1 MLMTTVIIII
11 LLCCAGTVR
20 AQYPGP
26 FLTEET
32 RPNGICFLPEP
43 PEKAKDTI
51 RGCFYNDWWYYQWG
65 KDVRDD
71 YAVRDEGLELLN
83 DEGEGVFNDIIGL
96 EMGEKAPEIL
106 RLAQAATSDVHA
118 ATKTLKKHYRCMRPF
133 AFFGEPSITPD
144 QDEELAREWAYP
156 SGHAARGWMF
166 AYVLSQV
173 APERANDLA
182 LRANAYAMN
191 RVVFGHHWKSDVDAG
206 QMLAAVIFSAVS
218 ATDAYQKQLKKAR
231 KEYKRIKQSK
241 GVQNDSLRQHN
252 PGYYYDLL
260 GHQLGSLIGKLP
272 Y

>member
-1 MLMTTVIIII
+1 MKRKLAAIF
-11 LLCCAGTVR
+11 LLCCAGTVW

-26 FLTEET
+26 FLTEEA

-43 PEKAKDTI
+43 PEIAKDSI
-51 RGCFYNDWWYYQWG
+51 GGRFYNDWWYYQWG
-65 KDVRDD
+65 KDVRDN
-71 YAVRDEGLELLN
+71 YAVRDEGIELLS

-96 EMGEKAPEIL
+96 ELGEKAPEIL

-118 ATKTLKKHYRCMRPF
+118 ATKTLKNHFRCKRPF

-144 QDEELAREWAYP
+144 QDEELAQEWGYP

-182 LRANAYAMN
+182 TRANAYAMN
-191 RVVFGHHWKSDVDAG
+191 RVISGHHWKSDIDAG

-231 KEYKRIKQSK
+231 KEYKRIKQPK
-241 GVQNDSLRQHN
+241 GVQNDSIGQHTIDH
-252 PGYYYDLL
+252 YYDHL
-260 GHQLGSLIGKLP
+260 GHRLSDF
-272 Y
+272 